1 MSTADD
7 LISFSFFF
15 FLNSQLA
22 KQTDFLRIFIFPQNV
37 QNLEGYTVNFK
48 HNLNFNHIIA
58 Y

>member
-15 FLNSQLA
+15 YSQLA

>member
-7 LISFSFFF
+7 LISFSFF
-15 FLNSQLA
+15 LNSQLA
-22 KQTDFLRIFIFPQNV
+22 KQTDFFKNIYLSPPNA

>member
-7 LISFSFFF
+7 LISFSFF

-22 KQTDFLRIFIFPQNV
+22 KQTDFLGIFIFPPNA